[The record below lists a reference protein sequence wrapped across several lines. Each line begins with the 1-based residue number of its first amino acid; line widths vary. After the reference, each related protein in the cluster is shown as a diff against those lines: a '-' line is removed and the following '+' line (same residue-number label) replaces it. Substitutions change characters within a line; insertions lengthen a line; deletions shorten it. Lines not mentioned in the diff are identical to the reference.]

1 MHVTCLLLLQLRETL
16 NQGPSWRD
24 CVEVKHGYYK
34 ETPLLFA
41 TWNKKYDVVNVLL
54 QFKVP
59 TNSFMCQSITPLSFL
74 IVFAHVA
81 FALVNWRR

>member
-1 MHVTCLLLLQLRETL
+1 MHVTDVTCLLLLQLRETL

-59 TNSFMCQSITPLSFL
+59 TNSLMIQSIFSDSQHYFR
-74 IVFAHVA
+74 F
-81 FALVNWRR
+81 FN